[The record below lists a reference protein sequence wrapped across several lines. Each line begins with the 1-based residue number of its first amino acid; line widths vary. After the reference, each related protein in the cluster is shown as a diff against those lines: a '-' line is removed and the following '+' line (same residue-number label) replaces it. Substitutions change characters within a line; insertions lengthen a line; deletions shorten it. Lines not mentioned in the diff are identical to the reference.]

1 MARGIW
7 LEPPQS
13 DERGTALDLR
23 ARHPVVRSR
32 PLVDHALPERNA
44 RRDAFRELGH
54 ADLAVR
60 RHLLRTVITAACIG
74 DPALAGSDV
83 VVARC
88 TEPQHAGTVVADLRD
103 LVRAGMDRA
112 IHRPCHRKE
121 APVLFQGSAVSPDR
135 TDVAAVERLPAPGDS
150 LLIRSSA
157 DS

>member
-60 RHLLRTVITAACIG
+60 RHLLRTVIAAACIG
-74 DPALAGSDV
+74 DPALPPSTFLAPPS
-83 VVARC
+83 
-88 TEPQHAGTVVADLRD
+88 TVPHPPATLAPALR
-103 LVRAGMDRA
+103 
-112 IHRPCHRKE
+112 
-121 APVLFQGSAVSPDR
+121 
-135 TDVAAVERLPAPGDS
+135 
-150 LLIRSSA
+150 
-157 DS
+157 